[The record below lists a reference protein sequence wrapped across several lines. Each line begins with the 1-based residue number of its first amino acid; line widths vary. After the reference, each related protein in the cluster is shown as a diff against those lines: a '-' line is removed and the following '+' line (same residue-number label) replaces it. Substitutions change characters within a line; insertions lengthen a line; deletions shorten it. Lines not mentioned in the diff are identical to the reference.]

1 MLTGLAHVCI
11 NTTDLAK
18 AEAFYCD
25 ALGFSKHFSFIR
37 DGKVF
42 GFYLALPDG
51 SYVEVFEEE
60 GVSNPEKSV
69 MKHICLETEDI
80 DALIAE
86 LRGRDIDITDKKV
99 GGDQSWQAWLTGP
112 DGVRIEIHQYTT
124 ESSQV
129 TRNDCVIE

>member
-11 NTTDLAK
+11 NASDLQE

-25 ALGFSKHFSFIR
+25 ALGFKRHFSFIR
-37 DGKVF
+37 DGREF

-51 SYVEVFEEE
+51 SYIEVFEEE
-60 GVSNPEKSV
+60 GVSSPDKAV

-80 DALIAE
+80 DAFIATV
-86 LRGRDIDITDKKV
+86 RGKGIDITDKKV
-99 GGDQSWQAWLTGP
+99 GGDKSWQAWLTGP
-112 DGVRIEIHQYTT
+112 DGVRIEIHQYTP

-129 TRNDCVIE
+129 TRADCVIE